1 MLYTRQHA
9 LLLGVAGALVAALSL
24 TVCRPH
30 PWPYAL
36 HTDLVTRH
44 SIGSTCDR
52 DVALQ
57 RKDRRI
63 SLTRS
68 RHAKLRGEWRFDPH
82 TTCFHA
88 GPDERR
94 QIGRLG
100 PEQARRRYVVASLQR
115 SGSPSSVCRSFYE
128 QTTLEAFNIIPD
140 WATNNTF
147 IAKASLG
154 RPCAAVHAR
163 ERSGVAAGICDDCGG
178 FHPRHVS
185 AHSGRERGRASAH
198 HRDRRRPRQA
208 RCTCAA
214 AHELPLTQLVP
225 RGTLRIEVRFEF
237 VHNSGSQH
245 QRMRCVAAPLPCT
258 HCRDGRHDWRREL
271 AAKCEQS
278 TNSIGL
284 GCRALKHRLGRM
296 LCRYTFVTAVL
307 LATAVR
313 CGAVRVAADLCV
325 ASRLARTAG
334 PQCGSVVPTVVR
346 MAQRCYGLAAAG
358 SESVLFTHQ

>member
-1 MLYTRQHA
+1 MCRALQICPLHAKFRWPLASLTFAAELPVGMLYTRQHA
-9 LLLGVAGALVAALSL
+9 LLLGVAGALAAALSL

-198 HRDRRRPRQA
+198 HRDWRRPRQA

-225 RGTLRIEVRFEF
+225 RGTLRVNCALSLFTTADRSTSACAASQLRF
-237 VHNSGSQH
+237 
-245 QRMRCVAAPLPCT
+245 
-258 HCRDGRHDWRREL
+258 
-271 AAKCEQS
+271 
-278 TNSIGL
+278 
-284 GCRALKHRLGRM
+284 
-296 LCRYTFVTAVL
+296 
-307 LATAVR
+307 
-313 CGAVRVAADLCV
+313 
-325 ASRLARTAG
+325 LARIVEMDDTIGDASWR
-334 PQCGSVVPTVVR
+334 PNVSNRRIPS
-346 MAQRCYGLAAAG
+346 A
-358 SESVLFTHQ
+358 